1 MRSVALALVM
11 STLTAGSALADIRI
25 ELRAQVQASCGVVDI
40 DSPVGGD
47 LSRLQL
53 TTVCNSEQFNIVLM
67 GPDGPIEVVSATS
80 AEASVSAGSNQM
92 AVMLRAPGA
101 QTFDVQL
108 ASDLVDV
115 DALSIQ
121 IVAVG

>member
-1 MRSVALALVM
+1 MRSVALALVI
-11 STLTAGSALADIRI
+11 STLAAGSALADIRI

-40 DSPVGGD
+40 DAPVGGD

-80 AEASVSAGSNQM
+80 DQASVSAGSNQM

-108 ASDLVDV
+108 ADELAS
-115 DALSIQ
+115 AEGLSIQ
-121 IVAVG
+121 IVAMG